1 MFERLF
7 VGFLNGKDKVCDH
20 LTEGAGSRIT
30 PFYFTKV
37 TRITSSD
44 INNGSVTHDAAMFA
58 KGLVEFAGGGNINSN
73 DEVYIVVAVG
83 ESEVIFRE
91 GGFVRSDENLDEV
104 AFELVTE
111 MVGFVL
117 VERNDEI
124 LEAVG
129 IGFKSL
135 SGLEKSKTIGNT
147 ARIDGGRVFLNTIKK
162 HSKTDGGGDFVD
174 GWFAR

>member
-20 LTEGAGSRIT
+20 LTEGAGGGIA
-30 PFYFTKV
+30 PFDFAEV
-37 TRITSSD
+37 TGVAGGD
-44 INNGSVTHDAAMFA
+44 IDDRSVAHDAAMFA
-58 KGLVEFAGGGNINSN
+58 KGLVEFAGGRDINSN
-73 DEVYIVVAVG
+73 DEVYIVVAVR

-104 AFELVTE
+104 ALELVTE

-124 LEAVG
+124 LETVG

-135 SGLEKSKTIGNT
+135 SGLEKSKAIMNT
-147 ARIDGGRVFLNTIKK
+147 TRIDGGCVFLNAIEK
-162 HSKTDGGGDFVD
+162 HSKTDGSGDFVD

>member
-1 MFERLF
+1 MFKRLL

-20 LTEGAGSRIT
+20 LTEGAGSRVA

-37 TRITSSD
+37 TRIASSD
-44 INNGSVTHDAAMFA
+44 INNGSITHDAAMFA
-58 KGLVEFAGGGNINSN
+58 KGLVEFVGGRDINSN
-73 DEVYIVVAVG
+73 DEVYIVVAVR

-104 AFELVTE
+104 SLELVTE

-124 LEAVG
+124 LETVG

-135 SGLEKSKTIGNT
+135 SGLEKSKTIRNT
-147 ARIDGGRVFLNTIKK
+147 TRIDGGCVFLNAIEK
-162 HSKTDGGGDFVD
+162 HSKTDGSGDFVD